1 MMKTMTEGNAS
12 GALRR
17 MILVL
22 LVATLMAATMMASAG
37 PALAAKSECKAQFL
51 QETGN
56 FAVVIFKGGE
66 VFKAYTTNRPPPS
79 CTLT

>member
-1 MMKTMTEGNAS
+1 MMKTEVNAR
-12 GALRR
+12 GALLRR
-17 MILVL
+17 MILAL
-22 LVATLMAATMMASAG
+22 LVATLMAATMIASAG
-37 PALAAKSECKAQFL
+37 PALAAKSECKSQFL

-79 CTLT
+79 CTLV